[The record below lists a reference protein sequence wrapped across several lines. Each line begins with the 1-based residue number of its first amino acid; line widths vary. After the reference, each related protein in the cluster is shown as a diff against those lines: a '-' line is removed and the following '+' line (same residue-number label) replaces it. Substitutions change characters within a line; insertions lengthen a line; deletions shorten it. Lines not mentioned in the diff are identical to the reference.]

1 MLKFIQHSDYFICYV
16 IFVMK
21 KYKLHKWMQLI
32 TGIDISSILYLF
44 FIFTFQ
50 FYPWNKLF
58 LFIDITEKKKSV
70 IWWLVLKQYLSY
82 TLKVPCISESIKMW
96 TALYYKYPMTL

>member
-1 MLKFIQHSDYFICYV
+1 MLKFIQRSDYFICYV

-50 FYPWNKLF
+50 FYPWNKLY

-70 IWWLVLKQYLSY
+70 IWWLVLKHHAFLRV
-82 TLKVPCISESIKMW
+82 LKCELLFTTNTPW
-96 TALYYKYPMTL
+96 HYND